1 MSADQSH
8 KFATRVIHGGQSV
21 ESTTGAVSVPIFA
34 TSTYAQAEPGKPLK
48 SSYARGY
55 NPTRAAL
62 EAALANLE
70 GGSAAFA
77 FGSGLAAS
85 GAILDLLPVNAH
97 IIASDDLYGGTV
109 RLFTKIREQT
119 TGLQVS
125 YVDLAD
131 ITAVEAAIRPNTRLL
146 WVETPTNP
154 LLKIADLAR
163 LGAFARKHNLISVV
177 DNTFAT
183 PWAQR
188 PLEYGFDLVI
198 HSITKYIGGHS
209 DLIGGAVITGE
220 NGEIRDRIKFIQNAV
235 GAILG
240 PFDSFLALR
249 GIKTLDVRMQRHSSS
264 AQKIA
269 EWLEAHDLVEKVFY
283 PGLPSHEGHAV
294 AKAQM
299 RGFGGVLSARLKL
312 DLAGSSKFLSACRVF
327 TLAESLGGVESL
339 IEHPAIMTHASVPVE
354 QRKAIGIDDGLV
366 RLAVGLEDV
375 DDLIADLAQALNH
388 AAK

>member
-1 MSADQSH
+1 MSNSKAH
-8 KFATRVIHGGQSV
+8 FATRVIHGGQSP

-34 TSTYAQAEPGKPLK
+34 NSTYAQPEAGKPLK
-48 SSYARGY
+48 SSYARGF

-62 EAALANLE
+62 EAALADLE

-77 FGSGLAAS
+77 FGSGLAATS
-85 GAILDLLPVNAH
+85 AVLDLLPVNSH
-97 IIASDDLYGGTV
+97 VIASDDLYGGTV

-119 TGLQVS
+119 TGLSVT
-125 YVDLAD
+125 YVDLGDEA
-131 ITAVEAAIRPNTRLL
+131 ALKAAIRPNTKLL

-154 LLKIADLAR
+154 LLKIADLQK
-163 LGAFARKHNLISVV
+163 LGAFAKAHNLISVV

-188 PLEYGFDLVI
+188 PIAFGFDLVV

-209 DLIGGAVITGE
+209 DLIGGAIITGE
-220 NGEIRDRIKFIQNAV
+220 NADIRDRIKFIQNAV

-249 GIKTLDVRMQRHSSS
+249 GLKTLDVRMQRHSSS

-269 EWLEAHDLVEKVFY
+269 EWLQTHPKVDTVFY
-283 PGLPSHEGHAV
+283 PGLPSHKDHAI

-299 RGFGGVLSARLKL
+299 SGFGGVLSARLKL
-312 DLAGSSKFLSACRVF
+312 DLEGSRAFLARTRLF

-339 IEHPAIMTHASVPVE
+339 IEHPAIMTHASVPAE
-354 QRKAIGIDDGLV
+354 QRKSLGIDDGLV
-366 RLAVGLEDV
+366 RIAVGLEDV
-375 DDLIADLAQALNH
+375 DDLIADLAQAL
-388 AAK
+388 AD